1 MITNPQK
8 LAAPVSSFSSSGASL
23 TRASYQNTYVL
34 SRPSQ
39 PPYKRKI
46 GTTTSTP
53 VVNGK
58 ELLPSDDSSAGNPRF
73 YYPNNLTLIL
83 TAPNEEK
90 EVFHS
95 AISTLFYHLMNT
107 SPLQQRQSSTGK
119 IKVIPKQ
126 SVALKSRLP
135 TMLILIFTQFQA
147 RVEKT
152 ETLNW
157 IQILK
162 LEILGLVL
170 GLAFECVEVGLGGDG
185 AQADDEWEVTKVLLL
200 RMAVKTSSVLD

>member
-1 MITNPQK
+1 
-8 LAAPVSSFSSSGASL
+8 
-23 TRASYQNTYVL
+23 
-34 SRPSQ
+34 
-39 PPYKRKI
+39 
-46 GTTTSTP
+46 
-53 VVNGK
+53 
-58 ELLPSDDSSAGNPRF
+58 
-73 YYPNNLTLIL
+73 
-83 TAPNEEK
+83 
-90 EVFHS
+90 
-95 AISTLFYHLMNT
+95 
-107 SPLQQRQSSTGK
+107 
-119 IKVIPKQ
+119 
-126 SVALKSRLP
+126 
-135 TMLILIFTQFQA
+135 MLILIFTQFQA